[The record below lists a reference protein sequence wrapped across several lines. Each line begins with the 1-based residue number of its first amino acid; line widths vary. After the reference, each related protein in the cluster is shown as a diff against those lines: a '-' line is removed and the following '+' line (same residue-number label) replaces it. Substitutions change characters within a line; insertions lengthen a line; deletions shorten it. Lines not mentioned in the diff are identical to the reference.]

1 MASQP
6 SAAGSFKENP
16 VDESAR
22 NDMESSAFEAL
33 EKDFQEVLQE
43 LIGDKSLEHFR
54 LEYEKLH
61 RALKK
66 SHESE
71 KRLIKKCRE
80 LNQEIVSNATKVQT
94 ALNLSKEDQATIS
107 NLKKEI
113 ERAWKMVEAS
123 HEKEQRAKETIHNL
137 KVEIANLSHLVEQ
150 GAGLSVNQENT
161 VNSLIEQRD
170 ELIKARD
177 KLEAQVATLTHDNIV
192 LTETA
197 QRYESEKVQSE
208 VEIADVKDMLNAK
221 RTEEERETRRRD
233 RLESELAE
241 LKQNMEAK
249 EMALK
254 QVKAEIKSQ
263 EEERAITEITLEKQ
277 RAEIEKQRQ
286 DAGWQRSIAE
296 LKRKKQEDGGLKK
309 TIIEANGKLD
319 KDLKA
324 CYEEIRVETA
334 ERDKTKKK
342 LEILKRRK
350 ALDDEARH
358 EMNLAKAVL
367 RTEAEN
373 LIREIDMLKKQAET
387 DSKTIMD
394 LLRDRESLNR
404 SLIRCDDRTKNQ
416 TKLVK
421 THDET
426 AAQLETDVKKVK
438 LDVQEAIQKADYG
451 YQGCAFYSFP
461 SGSVTFSSLKGGNV
475 KDKKR
480 ENGNTLIVKAYG
492 LDKTREKYGLECCM
506 ANTKYMSAL
515 EELKNRDNK
524 ISELKKNFADVKAK
538 LSHQKQLYE
547 AVRTDRNL
555 YSKKLVESQDEIA
568 EMKRKFKIMSHQIEQ
583 LKEEIK
589 EKEERLKR
597 GHHAHN
603 RMQKECEFF
612 KDQMERAKRK
622 EQTLKSHKETQQ
634 AEIKKLESRILEEED
649 RRKQQKKKYEETIS
663 ERDVLGTQLIHRND
677 ELALQYEK
685 IKIQQRTLQN
695 GDLAFKQRQEEA
707 RTLNVKEAQ
716 LKRELHIGKQQVLN
730 IDDLKRQVFQLQREL
745 LQERTKVKAL
755 SEELENPMNVH
766 RWRKLEGADPS
777 TYEMMQKVKT
787 LQKRLISKTEEAV
800 EKDLAIQEKEKLYL
814 EMRNLLDK
822 QPSSEVVEEV
832 GKQQNNLKEKTK
844 QMKAMAAELN
854 MYHAQLSDYKEEIER
869 VTKELQDTKRR
880 YFEQRH
886 REQLLKDTSR
896 PDKQQSQQVR

>member
-1 MASQP
+1 MATDK
-6 SAAGSFKENP
+6 ADVEAF
-16 VDESAR
+16 
-22 NDMESSAFEAL
+22 ESSAFEAL

-80 LNQEIVSNATKVQT
+80 LNAEIVSNATKVQT
-94 ALNLSKEDQATIS
+94 ALNLSKEDQATIA

-161 VNSLIEQRD
+161 VNGLIAQRD
-170 ELIKARD
+170 DLLKTRD
-177 KLEAQVATLTHDNIV
+177 KLETQVQTLTNDNIV

-197 QRYESEKVQSE
+197 QRYESEKVQGE

-233 RLESELAE
+233 RLDKELQE
-241 LKQNMEAK
+241 LKGTMEGRDRQLRA
-249 EMALK
+249 
-254 QVKAEIKSQ
+254 VKNEIKQQDETREMLERQLKEQRRVVESLNSDQ
-263 EEERAITEITLEKQ
+263 EKLLREIT
-277 RAEIEKQRQ
+277 
-286 DAGWQRSIAE
+286 E
-296 LKRKKQEDGGLKK
+296 LKRMNKEEAEAKKQIHEENL
-309 TIIEANGKLD
+309 ELGKEM
-319 KDLKA
+319 KA
-324 CYEEIRVETA
+324 KYEEIRTWTQEK
-334 ERDKTKKK
+334 DKTKKQYDQ
-342 LEILKRRK
+342 LARRK
-350 ALDDEARH
+350 ALDDDERH
-358 EMNLAKAVL
+358 ELALSRVVL
-367 RTEAEN
+367 KTDTEN
-373 LIREIDMLKKQAET
+373 LIREMELLKKTVEN
-387 DSKTIMD
+387 DSKTIADIM
-394 LLRDRESLNR
+394 REREALNR
-404 SLIRCDDRTKNQ
+404 GLIRNHDRTAKQ
-416 TKLVK
+416 TEIVK
-421 THDET
+421 VHEAHTVTFDK
-426 AAQLETDVKKVK
+426 DVTKVK
-438 LDVQEAIQKADYG
+438 QDVQDAIK
-451 YQGCAFYSFP
+451 
-461 SGSVTFSSLKGGNV
+461 
-475 KDKKR
+475 
-480 ENGNTLIVKAYG
+480 KAYE
-492 LDKTREKYGLECCM
+492 LDKAREKYGVDCSVANSKHM
-506 ANTKYMSAL
+506 ASM

-524 ISELKKNFADVKAK
+524 ISELKKNYADVKGK
-538 LSHQKQLYE
+538 LAQQKQLYE

-589 EKEERLKR
+589 EKEEKLKK
-597 GHHAHN
+597 GHFAHN
-603 RMQKECEFF
+603 RMQKECEMI
-612 KDQMERAKRK
+612 KDQMEKAKKR
-622 EQTLKSHKETQQ
+622 QQQLNSQKETQQ
-634 AEIKKLESRILEEED
+634 AEIKKLESRIIDEEEE
-649 RRKQQKKKYEETIS
+649 RKSQKKKYQETIS

-685 IKIQQRTLQN
+685 IKIQQRTLQ
-695 GDLAFKQRQEEA
+695 GGELAYKQRLEESRA
-707 RTLNVKEAQ
+707 LSIKEAA
-716 LKRELHIGKQQVLN
+716 LKRELHIGKQQVNN
-730 IDDLKRQVFQLQREL
+730 IDELKRQVFHLQREL

-766 RWRKLEGADPS
+766 RWRKLEGSDPA

-814 EMRNLLDK
+814 EMRNLLSK
-822 QPSSEVVEEV
+822 QPGPEVVEEV

-854 MYHAQLSDYKEEIER
+854 MYHAQLNDYKDEIER
-869 VTKELQDTKRR
+869 LTKELQDTKRR

-886 REQLLKDTSR
+886 REQLMKDTSKPEKSSTNGTR
-896 PDKQQSQQVR
+896 